1 MKKLIIFDMD
11 GLILDTERI
20 HDWSWQEAFRE
31 MELDIPEHDRHS
43 LMGLGPSNYMKQIRK
58 VIDNDSIVDEVR
70 QRQREA
76 YHGYFAENNPDI
88 MEGALNLL
96 EALRKMDVK
105 IALATSTRKESATRS
120 LNKVGLFEKFDYL
133 VFGDMVSNSKPN
145 PEIYNKVIEDLG
157 ILKKDAVILED
168 SYHGIKAANNAEID
182 VIWVKDFIDHSDKKD
197 IHYSRMFDSLAEAH
211 QYVVDLVQK

>member
-1 MKKLIIFDMD
+1 
-11 GLILDTERI
+11 
-20 HDWSWQEAFRE
+20 
-31 MELDIPEHDRHS
+31 
-43 LMGLGPSNYMKQIRK
+43 PSNYMKQIRK

-70 QRQREA
+70 QHQREA

-88 MEGALNLL
+88 MEGALSLL